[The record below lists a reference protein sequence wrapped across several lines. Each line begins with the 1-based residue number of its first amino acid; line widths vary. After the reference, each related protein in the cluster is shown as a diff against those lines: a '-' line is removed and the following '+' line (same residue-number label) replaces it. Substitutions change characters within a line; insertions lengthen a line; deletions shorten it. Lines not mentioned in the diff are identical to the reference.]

1 MGIALDQLGP
11 LAPLAAPQSQARL
24 LWVGAPI
31 EGFDPAGFGL
41 AVRAG
46 EGGSLVAAPDRLPFR
61 DAVFDRVI
69 VNEALVDGG
78 ERMQLRELW
87 RVLAPA
93 GLIGLIVPAARPVDF
108 RPHRWRLS
116 ELELLLGD
124 SMFEMAAHDTSGS
137 PGRRHL
143 VRAAKSD
150 GLRPALVGRVATAL
164 AVKPA

>member
-1 MGIALDQLGP
+1 MGIAFEQLGP
-11 LAPLAAPQSQARL
+11 LAPLVAPQSQMRL
-24 LWVGAPI
+24 LWIGAPI
-31 EGFDPAGFGL
+31 DGFDPAGFAL

-46 EGGSLVAAPDRLPFR
+46 DGGSIVAAPDRLPFR
-61 DAVFDRVI
+61 EAMFDRVI
-69 VNEALVDGG
+69 VNEALVEGG
-78 ERMQLRELW
+78 ERTQLRELW
-87 RVLAPA
+87 RTLAPA
-93 GLIGLIVPAARPVDF
+93 GQIGLIVPAARPVDF

-124 SMFEMAAHDTSGS
+124 SMYEMEAHDTSPS

-164 AVKPA
+164 ATKPA